1 MSYNGAVT
9 FGIGNFMIDETL
21 RGRAYNSIQ
30 AKLLDGE
37 LRAGDVISESVL
49 AEDIGISRTPVREA
63 IGQLQI
69 EGLLGK
75 MPRVGT
81 VVRLPDRGELQEI
94 YDVREALESHAAAH
108 AQLGESDFAA
118 MDDFLAEMLS
128 VADDMHARK
137 LEFLDEALLHRFFDS
152 DLGFHLTIVRA
163 YGNQRALRVVSE
175 SRVAQ
180 RIFEYDRVAHG
191 ARLVEAAIAAHSAIL
206 AALRAGDGEAARI
219 AMGEHIRSSSRLA
232 GQGYERQSVPLIMSA
247 RPALS
252 PNLTRRLQ
260 LKSVD

>member
-1 MSYNGAVT
+1 MN
-9 FGIGNFMIDETL
+9 DETL
-21 RGRAYNSIQ
+21 RARAYNSIQ

-37 LRAGDVISESVL
+37 LRAGDVISEGAL
-49 AEDIGISRTPVREA
+49 ADDIGISRTPVREA

-81 VVRLPDRGELQEI
+81 VVRVPDQGELQEI
-94 YDVREALESHAAAH
+94 YDVREALESHAAAN
-108 AQLGESDFAA
+108 ARLSDEDFAA
-118 MDDFLAEMLS
+118 MEDFLGQMRAVGDEMR
-128 VADDMHARK
+128 ARE
-137 LEFLDEALLHRFFDS
+137 LEFLDEALLHQFFDS

-163 YGNQRALRVVSE
+163 YGNQRSLRVVSE

-191 ARLVEAAIAAHSAIL
+191 ARLVEAAILAHSEIL
-206 AALRAGDGEAARI
+206 EALQNGDGEAARI
-219 AMGEHIRSSSRLA
+219 AMAEHIRSSSEIA
-232 GQGYERQSVPLIMSA
+232 GQSFGRRPMPPIMSA

-252 PNLTRRLQ
+252 PNLTRRLS
-260 LKSVD
+260 LKTVPASD

>member
-1 MSYNGAVT
+1 MN
-9 FGIGNFMIDETL
+9 DDTL

-37 LRAGDVISESVL
+37 LRAGDVVSEGAL

-75 MPRVGT
+75 LPRVGT

-94 YDVREALESHAAAH
+94 YEVREALESHAAAR
-108 AQLGESDFAA
+108 ANLSAEELRA
-118 MDDFLAEMLS
+118 MEHFLDEMRA
-128 VADDMHARK
+128 VGDEMRERE
-137 LEFLDEALLHRFFDS
+137 LEFLDEALLHRFFDA
-152 DLGFHLTIVRA
+152 DIGFHLTLVSA
-163 YGNQRALRVVSE
+163 GGNQRALRVVGE

-191 ARLVEAAIAAHSAIL
+191 PRLVNEAIRDHTAIL
-206 AALRAGDGEAARI
+206 EALQNRDGEAARL
-219 AMGEHIRSSSRLA
+219 AMASHIRTSAEHA
-232 GQGYERQSVPLIMSA
+232 GQGFERRTVPHMMSA

-252 PNLTRRLQ
+252 PNVARRLETVSDAAASQ
-260 LKSVD
+260 

>member
-1 MSYNGAVT
+1 MN
-9 FGIGNFMIDETL
+9 DETL

-37 LRAGDVISESVL
+37 LRAGDVVSEGAL

-75 MPRVGT
+75 LPRVGT
-81 VVRLPDRGELQEI
+81 VVRLPDQGELQEI
-94 YDVREALESHAAAH
+94 YEVREALESHAAAH
-108 AQLGESDFAA
+108 VQLNADDLRVMEHFLGEMRGVGD
-118 MDDFLAEMLS
+118 EMR
-128 VADDMHARK
+128 ARA
-137 LEFLDEALLHRFFDS
+137 LEFLDEPLLHRFFDA
-152 DLGFHLTIVRA
+152 DIGFHLTIVRA
-163 YGNQRALRVVSE
+163 VGNQRALRVVSE

-191 ARLVEAAIAAHSAIL
+191 ARLVDEAIAGHQAIFD
-206 AALRAGDGEAARI
+206 ALQRGDGATASAEVAR
-219 AMGEHIRSSSRLA
+219 HIRTSAEHA
-232 GQGYERQSVPLIMSA
+232 GQSFERRSTLHMMSA

-252 PNLTRRLQ
+252 PNLTRRLELDGQ
-260 LKSVD
+260 NIN

>member
-1 MSYNGAVT
+1 MN
-9 FGIGNFMIDETL
+9 DETL

-49 AEDIGISRTPVREA
+49 ADDIGISRTPIREA

-81 VVRLPDRGELQEI
+81 VVRLPEPGELQEI

-108 AQLGESDFAA
+108 AQLSESDFAA
-118 MDDFLAEMLS
+118 MQEFLDEMRAVG
-128 VADDMHARK
+128 VAMRAQE

-152 DLGFHLTIVRA
+152 DLGFHLTIVHA

-191 ARLVEAAIAAHSAIL
+191 TRLVEAAIAAHSTIL
-206 AALRAGDGEAARI
+206 AALRNGESEAARV
-219 AMGEHIRSSSRLA
+219 AMAEHIRSSSQLA
-232 GQGYERQSVPLIMSA
+232 ARGYERQTVPPIMSA

-260 LKSVD
+260 LKTAQVGD

>member
-1 MSYNGAVT
+1 
-9 FGIGNFMIDETL
+9 MIDETL

-37 LRAGDVISESVL
+37 LRAGDVISEGTL
-49 AEDIGISRTPVREA
+49 ADDIGISRTPVREA

-75 MPRVGT
+75 LPRVGT

-94 YDVREALESHAAAH
+94 YDVREALESHAAAN
-108 AQLGESDFAA
+108 AQLSAEDFAS
-118 MDDFLAEMLS
+118 MDDFLGEMS
-128 VADDMHARK
+128 AVGEEMRERE

-191 ARLVEAAIAAHSAIL
+191 VRLVEAAIAAHSTIL
-206 AALRAGDGEAARI
+206 EALRNDDGEAART
-219 AMGEHIRSSSRLA
+219 AMAEHIRSSSDLA
-232 GQGYERQSVPLIMSA
+232 GQGFERHFVPRIMSA

-252 PNLTRRLQ
+252 PNLTRRLG
-260 LKSVD
+260 LKTAPVQD

>member
-1 MSYNGAVT
+1 
-9 FGIGNFMIDETL
+9 MIDETL

-37 LRAGDVISESVL
+37 LRAGDVISEGAL

-94 YDVREALESHAAAH
+94 YDVREALESHAAAG
-108 AQLGESDFAA
+108 AQLSDEDFAT
-118 MDDFLAEMLS
+118 MGEFLDEMRA
-128 VADDMHARK
+128 VGEEMQRRE

-152 DLGFHLTIVRA
+152 DLGFHLTIVHA

-191 ARLVEAAIAAHSAIL
+191 RRLVEAAIAAHTEILSAL
-206 AALRAGDGEAARI
+206 QRGDGEAARL
-219 AMGEHIRSSSRLA
+219 AMAGHIRSSSELA
-232 GQGYERQSVPLIMSA
+232 GQSFERHAVSRMMSA

-252 PNLTRRLQ
+252 PNLVRRLQ
-260 LKSVD
+260 FNSIKASEL